1 MTRRGGH
8 WARYRVS
15 VGIETAGFRPVK
27 NPFRRDKRKTCR
39 PRAISVTRCG
49 SSSLSFWASK
59 AVSVLIV
66 HKCVGVLRKKW
77 IDFPGG
83 GKRYRKLRSYGQQ
96 VRSGWRP
103 FPTLPGTLL
112 GYGSIFPTAAATVSA
127 TTRCRRVN
135 CTCSGRALGA

>member
-1 MTRRGGH
+1 MTRRGDH

-66 HKCVGVLRKKW
+66 LTSVSEFYEKMDRFFRRGEALSQAPVLRPAGPIGVTTLPDVAWYPSRLW
-77 IDFPGG
+77 INIPHRR
-83 GKRYRKLRSYGQQ
+83 RYR
-96 VRSGWRP
+96 VRDD
-103 FPTLPGTLL
+103 
-112 GYGSIFPTAAATVSA
+112 TVSP
-127 TTRCRRVN
+127 C
-135 CTCSGRALGA
+135 